1 MTFFLEKRFGNDK
14 VFPNASR
21 AKNKIRN
28 LTETEILA
36 GRPHAILKPSKEA
49 LTKHEEVRIWT

>member
-1 MTFFLEKRFGNDK
+1 MTFFLEKRFGNDQ

-36 GRPHAILKPSKEA
+36 GTPHAILKPSKEA
-49 LTKHEEVRIWT
+49 LTKNEEVRI

>member
-36 GRPHAILKPSKEA
+36 GRSHAILKPSKEA
-49 LTKHEEVRIWT
+49 LTKNEEVRI